1 MTQKIHQKLH
11 SIRSMGCGAS
21 SSEQSIVEE
30 ETNGSASPPAPQK
43 PTENGVANGLPTL
56 LPQPESPAGKIIML
70 ECRGGSDKKAD
81 GHRGDTI
88 PICNALIEKGWSC
101 IPMFYSDA
109 EYDTVYAAIAD
120 SQGYIA
126 RVNPGAYEG
135 VTQKKLDDMLR
146 ELSSKGVK
154 AMAHPDC
161 MIKMGAKDALVKIAN
176 LSCGLPDT
184 YAYYDIPSF
193 KEQFPKSL
201 GTGTIRVLK
210 QNRGSQGEGIWV
222 CKLKEGE
229 SADSVTGSTM
239 LDLQEAFDNHK
250 EEKSVDDFMTFCE
263 QYIVGENGQLVDQR
277 FLPRIVEGELRV
289 NMIYDTPTE
298 IIHKK
303 PADGGI
309 SATLASGAK
318 YITYKPDDPQFASM
332 MAKFK
337 ADLPVLMKSM
347 DLENDPLPLVWTAD
361 FILGDKDADGND
373 TFFVGEF
380 NCSCVGITQQLHLAS
395 TVADAAIKICSS

>member
-1 MTQKIHQKLH
+1 
-11 SIRSMGCGAS
+11 MGCGAS
-21 SSEQSIVEE
+21 SDARPVED
-30 ETNGSASPPAPQK
+30 TPAAAPEAT
-43 PTENGVANGLPTL
+43 PAAAPAAAAAPAEAPAANGLPVL
-56 LPQPESPAGKIIML
+56 LPQPEAPKGTIIML
-70 ECRGGSDKKAD
+70 EVRGGTDKKAD

-88 PICNALIEKGWSC
+88 PISNAIIKKGWAC

-109 EYDTVYAAIAD
+109 EYDAVYAALDKA
-120 SQGYIA
+120 QGYIA
-126 RVNPGAYEG
+126 RVNPGTYEG
-135 VTQKKLDDMLR
+135 VTQQKLDDMLR
-146 ELSSKGVK
+146 EVSAKGVK

-161 MIKMGAKDALVKIAN
+161 MIKMGAKDALVKINN

-184 YAYYDIPSF
+184 YAYYDIPTF
-193 KEQFPKSL
+193 KENFPKAL
-201 GTGTIRVLK
+201 ATGHVRVLK

-229 SADSVTGSTM
+229 SKDNVTGSTM

-250 EEKSVDDFMTFCE
+250 EEKTVDDFMSFCE

-277 FLPRIVEGELRV
+277 FLPRIIEGELRV

-303 PADGGI
+303 PAEGGI

-318 YITYKPDDPQFASM
+318 YVTYAADDPQFATM

-337 ADLPVLMKSM
+337 ADLPVLMKSL

-373 TFFVGEF
+373 THIVGEF
-380 NCSCVGITQQLHLAS
+380 NCSCVGITQQLHLAD
-395 TVADAAIKICSS
+395 TVADAAIKICSA